1 MDEIT
6 INNFVALLEECVDN
20 GDEGPETLWA
30 WFLAERGL
38 IERTIKDV
46 TN

>member
-1 MDEIT
+1 MEIT
-6 INNFVALLEECVDN
+6 LNNLIGLLEECVGN
-20 GDEGPETLWA
+20 GNEGPETLWA

-46 TN
+46 SN